1 MKKIRL
7 AKTVICLITF
17 FASSAIHAAEEKS
30 VTNALKNGT
39 PYLDM
44 RYRYEFVDQKSTG
57 ASLNEGR
64 ASTLRTKLGYKTGEF
79 AGVSAL
85 AEVENIVVIGPER
98 YNNGTKNAKTNY
110 ATVADAPTTL
120 LNQAYFTWKAEPKS
134 KINLGRQAINLDN
147 QRFVGSV
154 AWRQN
159 DQTFDAVAANSE
171 YFKDFTIFYS
181 YANQVNR
188 VFGPG
193 SQTNLGRFRDTNI
206 NLINVAYTGLKAGKL
221 TAYEYLLNIPTQVA
235 SSSKTSGLRFVGSQ
249 KFNENSSGIYSLE
262 YAKQGNYANSSRQF
276 NVNYLLVEP
285 GVKYKNFTAKAGYES
300 LGSNGISAFQTPLA
314 TLHIFNGWADKFLT
328 TPANGLIDMYGSLE
342 YKFSGENCLK
352 NVATQFAYHDFSS
365 VKQSIGYGTE
375 YNFQITKEFS
385 KNYNAGLKVARY
397 EAANLFTNTT
407 KVIMTLQAKF

>member
-1 MKKIRL
+1 MKKITL
-7 AKTVICLITF
+7 FLVAF
-17 FASSAIHAAEEKS
+17 FVSSSLHAAEEKS

-57 ASLNEGR
+57 ASLNEAR

-79 AGVSAL
+79 ADVSAL
-85 AEVENIVVIGPER
+85 AEVENITVVGPER
-98 YNNGTKNAKTNY
+98 YNNGTKSAKTNY
-110 ATVADAPTTL
+110 ATVADAPITL

-249 KFNENSSGIYSLE
+249 KFDENSSGIYSLE
-262 YAKQGNYANSSRQF
+262 YAKQGNYANSSQQF

-300 LGSNGISAFQTPLA
+300 LGSNGVSAFQTPLA

-328 TPANGLIDMYGSLE
+328 TPARGLVDIYGSLE

-352 NVATQFAYHDFSS
+352 NVATEFAYHDFSS
-365 VKQSIGYGTE
+365 VKQSVAYGKE
-375 YNFQITKEFS
+375 YDFQITKGFS
-385 KNYNAGLKVARY
+385 KNYNAGLKIARY
-397 EAANLFTNTT
+397 EADNLYTNTT
-407 KVIMTLQAKF
+407 KIIMTLQAKF